1 MEKRWTIVEALRHSR
16 HDWLNKVQLIKG
28 NLSLQRM
35 DRVNEIIQQIIIE
48 AEHEAKLT
56 NLQAERFAELL
67 MTYHWQARHIQL
79 EYEVLGEPRSLHAYD
94 HMLVTWCQ
102 TFLHMLEECSSPHV
116 ENYVTIT
123 IDLTKKDVRLF
134 FDYRGM
140 LHKFEAVKAWIQKHS
155 QYEALSL
162 YEYVIQEHE
171 LTLCATISSF
181 HIFLNER

>member
-16 HDWLNKVQLIKG
+16 HDWLNKIQLIKG
-28 NLSLQRM
+28 NLSLQRI
-35 DRVNEIIQQIIIE
+35 DRVNEIIHQIIIE
-48 AEHEAKLT
+48 AENEAKLT
-56 NLQAERFAELL
+56 NLQAAQFAELL

-123 IDLTKKDVRLF
+123 IDLTEKNVRLY

-140 LHKFEAVKAWIQKHS
+140 LQKLETVKEWIQTHN
-155 QYEALSL
+155 
-162 YEYVIQEHE
+162 EYDAFTISEYGIQEHE
-171 LTLCATISSF
+171 LTICATISSF
-181 HIFLNER
+181 